1 MNIPPKSLRRQLV
14 QNDEPTAG
22 TAPTENG
29 PQRSAGTRS
38 DAQVPTMRT
47 PSNLADM
54 AAVSADS
61 LPVLQAFQDFLES
74 ERKQAR
80 RQIRAV
86 TSFFLLLFLIIT
98 GAGAFFGYVY
108 FGKMNNQIAL
118 MNNEILFLNGELN
131 QTKSTMSIETKKLL
145 SGLADRTDALS
156 TRIVD
161 GDVLIKQATAKISSS
176 FSNSMT
182 ASFVELEQIRDS
194 LAALQKDNRSL
205 RQDLA
210 TINITPPATSPSMEM
225 ASSSSSYPSETST
238 SLPAERKV
246 PKPPTSSELSP
257 LEIGILAP
265 GSSNAMKWRIPIWE

>member
-1 MNIPPKSLRRQLV
+1 MNIPPKSLKRQLV
-14 QNDEPTAG
+14 QNVEPTAG
-22 TAPTENG
+22 SIPG
-29 PQRSAGTRS
+29 DGSQRSAGTKS
-38 DAQVPTMRT
+38 NAQVPTMRT
-47 PSNLADM
+47 ASDLADA

-74 ERKQAR
+74 ERKHAR
-80 RQIRAV
+80 RQIMTV

-108 FGKMNNQIAL
+108 FGKMNNEIAL
-118 MNNEILFLNGELN
+118 MSNEIVFLNGELN

-161 GDVLIKQATAKISSS
+161 GDVLIKQATAEISST

-182 ASFVELEQIRDS
+182 ASFAEFDQIRNS
-194 LAALQKDNRSL
+194 LAALQKENRSL

-210 TINITPPATSPSMEM
+210 TINVTPPPTSPSMEM

-238 SLPAERKV
+238 SLPAVRKV
-246 PKPPTSSELSP
+246 PKAPTSSALSP

>member
-1 MNIPPKSLRRQLV
+1 MNIPPKSLKRQLV
-14 QNDEPTAG
+14 QNVEPTAG
-22 TAPTENG
+22 TFPTEDG
-29 PQRSAGTRS
+29 PRLSSGRKGN
-38 DAQVPTMRT
+38 AQIPTMRKA
-47 PSNLADM
+47 SELADA

-74 ERKQAR
+74 ERKHAR
-80 RQIRAV
+80 RQIMTV

-108 FGKMNNQIAL
+108 FEK
-118 MNNEILFLNGELN
+118 MNNEIVFLHSELSRS
-131 QTKSTMSIETKKLL
+131 KSTMSIETKKRL

-161 GDVLIKQATAKISSS
+161 GDVLIKQATAEISST

-182 ASFVELEQIRDS
+182 ASFAELDQIRNS
-194 LAALQKDNRSL
+194 LAALQKENRSL
-205 RQDLA
+205 RHDLA

-238 SLPAERKV
+238 SLPAVRKV
-246 PKPPTSSELSP
+246 PKPPTSSALSP